1 MPIYGLLW
9 LVAIIVFIV
18 LEAVSNQMIS
28 IWFVAGSV
36 AAMIASIVGAGFW
49 IQFVIFIALS
59 LVTLLGFRPV
69 TLKMLKNPNLKT
81 NADALIGKTIL
92 ITEDV
97 SNIKGTGQGKI
108 NGLEW
113 KVQTDTGA
121 EIKAGSTAKIKSIEG
136 VKLIVDEEE

>member
-9 LVAIIVFIV
+9 LAAIIVFIV

-36 AAMIASIVGAGFW
+36 AAMIASIVGADFW

-121 EIKAGSTAKIKSIEG
+121 EIKAASTAKIKSIEG

>member
-9 LVAIIVFIV
+9 LAAIIVFIV

-49 IQFVIFIALS
+49 IQFVIFIAVS

-69 TLKMLKNPNLKT
+69 MLKMLKNPNLKT

-97 SNIKGTGQGKI
+97 SNINGTGQGKI

-113 KVQTDTGA
+113 KVQTGTGA

-136 VKLIVDEEE
+136 VKLIVEEEE